1 MKQMLARAVFMVSMG
16 AIIGPLFIWVGLS
29 QPGDIYMDQSLNKS
43 EGQQDEL
50 EQSMGTALLCLG
62 EVGVLAFF
70 SHWFCIKP
78 YRANK

>member
-16 AIIGPLFIWVGLS
+16 EIIGPLFIWVGLS

-62 EVGVLAFF
+62 AVGVLAFF

-78 YRANK
+78 YRPNK